1 MSEAAPAEPKKRRN
15 RRTNEEIQL
24 IMSQIVK
31 LKVSGGSDADIRQVL
46 GLTVHTYRTYR
57 AKLRDQWV
65 NERFAERDEYL
76 IEHIRLAEEG
86 LQRDRRTFQ
95 EVMNSDKASPT
106 AKVLAAKSDAEILL
120 YMVRLRYEAK
130 LYANQIASELRP
142 GVPAKVIQLTR

>member
-1 MSEAAPAEPKKRRN
+1 
-15 RRTNEEIQL
+15 
-24 IMSQIVK
+24 MSQIVK
-31 LKVSGGSDADIRQVL
+31 LKVSGSSDPDIRQAL
-46 GLTVHTYRTYR
+46 GLSQRMYQMYRV
-57 AKLRDQWV
+57 KLRDQWV

-86 LQRDRRTFQ
+86 LQRDRQTFQ

-130 LYANQIASELRP
+130 LYANQIASEVRP
-142 GVPAKVIQLTR
+142 GVGPAKVIQLTR